1 MPLCLIGRLR
11 RLEVA
16 AANVVGFNLGRRAEL
31 PALRAP
37 GAWSGYRGEANRT
50 ACPAGLPDARAGNA
64 IADLIAQD
72 PLWRQLDPV
81 FRSIKG
87 LADRT
92 VARLMAEMPEN
103 WHTVQ

>member
-1 MPLCLIGRLR
+1 
-11 RLEVA
+11 
-16 AANVVGFNLGRRAEL
+16 
-31 PALRAP
+31 
-37 GAWSGYRGEANRT
+37 
-50 ACPAGLPDARAGNA
+50 LPDARAGNA